1 MKNARGAR
9 LPLPNHHSLQRLA
22 MTPLKEPGRTCGEG
36 AAAAQQV
43 LQHSH
48 GNRAL
53 DVAPAALVLKRQD
66 GVGQGRGSKLPAER
80 QGKEQGSAPPE
91 GVSQL

>member
-1 MKNARGAR
+1 MAA
-9 LPLPNHHSLQRLA
+9 P
-22 MTPLKEPGRTCGEG
+22 KEPGRTCGEG

-48 GNRAL
+48 GNGAL

-66 GVGQGRGSKLPAER
+66 GVGQGGGSKLPAGR
-80 QGKEQGSAPPE
+80 QGTERGGAAAE